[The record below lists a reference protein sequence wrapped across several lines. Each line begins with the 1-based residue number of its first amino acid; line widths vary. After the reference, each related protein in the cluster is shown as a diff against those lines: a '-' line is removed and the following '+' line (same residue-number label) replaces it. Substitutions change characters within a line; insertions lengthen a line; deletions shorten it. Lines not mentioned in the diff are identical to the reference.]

1 MSRKSSKS
9 SRNPAWMNKE
19 LPGKL
24 RHGGEVCKRQRLGQ
38 VTQKKQRGAVRG
50 FRDTARKDKSMRS

>member
-24 RHGGEVCKRQRLGQ
+24 RHGGEVWKRQRLGQ
-38 VTQKKQRGAVRG
+38 VTQKKQRGAV
-50 FRDTARKDKSMRS
+50 